1 MRPTTAKMVKVYA
14 ARTLPVNPSTTTFIL
29 KRKPLWES
37 LQRKVR
43 NAPEFVPAMKSCKV
57 VSDKDNVVVRD
68 CELQLPNGSM
78 RNMREEVTSHGDQ
91 WVRIARFVM
100 L

>member
-1 MRPTTAKMVKVYA
+1 MVKVFA
-14 ARTLPVNPSTTTFIL
+14 ARTLAVNPSTTTFIL

-43 NAPEFVPAMKSCKV
+43 NAPEFVPAMKSCTV
-57 VSDKDNVVVRD
+57 VKDEDNVVVRD
-68 CELQLPNGSM
+68 CELQLPNGTM
-78 RNMREEVTSHGDQ
+78 RNMREEVTSHGGQ
-91 WVRIARFVM
+91 WVRTGT